1 MIKLDQTEKA
11 ILELLQVNCHI
22 PLAEIAA
29 AVNLSPTPC
38 WRRIQKLKNE
48 GILRGEVAL
57 LDPQKI
63 NVAVTVFMSIRLG
76 QHNAAWLRDFSKS
89 AIKLPQVIEF
99 YRMSGDVD
107 LLLRIVVPDIK
118 AYDEV
123 YQQLMALARKLS
135 THGGTFDVSSSFA
148 LEQLKY
154 TTQLPLDY
162 V

>member
-1 MIKLDQTEKA
+1 MAKLNQTEKA
-11 ILELLQVNCHI
+11 ILELLQADCQV

-38 WRRIQKLKNE
+38 WRRIQKLKKE
-48 GILRGEVAL
+48 GILRSSVAL
-57 LDPQKI
+57 LDPEKV
-63 NVAVTVFMSIRLG
+63 NAAVTVFVSIRLG
-76 QHNAAWLRDFSKS
+76 QHNATWLRDFSKS
-89 AIKLPQVIEF
+89 VIKLPQVMEF

-118 AYDEV
+118 GYDQI

-148 LEQLKY
+148 LEQVKY
-154 TTQLPLDY
+154 TTELPLNY
-162 V
+162 A